1 MKYLYELVDLLNQ
14 YDGSNREMEN
24 RIRDLVCYISDSSE
38 YMQIDLYR
46 SIVFEAAQK
55 LRMFGYIKG
64 TNRIA
69 QDEFFYD
76 NLNDIK
82 HSAIQ
87 NYYKSKVFSNNLLD
101 KRQKEV
107 IDKFMSLEQ
116 KRILVSA
123 PTSFGK
129 TFLLREIIFLNRERY
144 RNILLLFPTI
154 ALLNENTESVNQ
166 LIQELKLEY
175 KIINNV
181 YSGIEDTE
189 KHIFILTPE
198 RALKLLADNANL
210 SIDFFFFDEVYKIDE
225 DFDRNEDSNEKEG
238 EEDVKQDNGNRAKA
252 FRIVLYLLA
261 KSVKEYYLAGPY
273 LNLNQVKKGMQ
284 IFLKDNNITPIQ
296 IEFEPTSRIE
306 IDAWKM
312 NGIEYHPILGEIKK
326 QLYAHAGPSTKEKV
340 QGIVKYLQE
349 NRLGQAIFYCS
360 TPSNSMKYTRDI
372 IEAFSEEKEKKIP
385 YDFIEHLKKKYNVKI
400 GKSKDSTMYW
410 SLVQALENG
419 IGIHHGKFPKYVQN
433 EVLRLFNNGDFDYL
447 FCTSTIIEGVN
458 TNAKNVVIINNS
470 VGNTTMT
477 AFALK
482 NIKGR
487 AGRYYHHA
495 MGRVFYTDSKQRQ
508 IENADDM
515 QLNFQTYDTHP
526 ILNADIDN
534 ASLDDL
540 AEENRNIKVEREEKF
555 NRNLLSDNVFIKNR
569 LYPRDVQEKYL
580 NYIMQTNVFRKFVG
594 LIGNSSNIHYF
605 LTNKVINVILETF
618 EETQILD
625 TNKAKVYYSVVSTY
639 SQNGTIGILQYH
651 IGKLQENNSM
661 FEEKIDSAYIKA
673 FEQIRNIVEYEI
685 PKLLCLF
692 ESLFQQ
698 AGKLLGY
705 NMDDFNLSSVIR
717 FFELGI
723 TTELGL
729 FLVEFGF
736 PTDTIRALENKYPS
750 IGKMGA
756 LEAATFLSNN
766 QRAMY
771 SVMDAYEQEL
781 FKRAMQV
788 LVKRGYSLHV
798 FECS

>member
-736 PTDTIRALENKYPS
+736 PTDTFRALENKYPS

-788 LVKRGYSLHV
+788 LVKRG
-798 FECS
+798 

>member
-144 RNILLLFPTI
+144 RNILSLFPTI

-788 LVKRGYSLHV
+788 LVKRG
-798 FECS
+798 

>member
-46 SIVFEAAQK
+46 SVVFEAAQK

-238 EEDVKQDNGNRAKA
+238 EEDVKQDNGKRAKA

-296 IEFEPTSRIE
+296 IEFEPTSHIE

-312 NGIEYHPILGEIKK
+312 NSIEYHPVLGEIKK

-555 NRNLLSDNVFIKNR
+555 NRNLLPDNVFIKNR
-569 LYPRDVQEKYL
+569 LYPRNVQEKYL
-580 NYIMQTNVFRKFVG
+580 NYVMQTNVFRKFVG
-594 LIGNSSNIHYF
+594 LIGNSSNIRYF

-651 IGKLQENNSM
+651 IEKLQENNSM

-756 LEAATFLSNN
+756 LEAATILSNN

-788 LVKRGYSLHV
+788 LVKRG
-798 FECS
+798 

>member
-1 MKYLYELVDLLNQ
+1 MSNSYKEIYNKLIGEKFNTVVIRYSPEKGKYEYRGFSHHAEKNALDNIANLIIDDMIFYAFSENEILRLNDDIDLLEDLRAAAKYAYIERLPKREKAKSDGTMSEVLLDIIIQLASQNTKKLIARAKHTEIKNKKEITG
-14 YDGSNREMEN
+14 YDALYFTKDAEG
-24 RIRDLVCYISDSSE
+24 ISLWLGQAKAGQKA
-38 YMQIDLYR
+38 YCKR
-46 SIVFEAAQK
+46 SIIKDLQEKYKREYFADTAFYIADKNEA
-55 LRMFGYIKG
+55 
-64 TNRIA
+64 
-69 QDEFFYD
+69 
-76 NLNDIK
+76 
-82 HSAIQ
+82 
-87 NYYKSKVFSNNLLD
+87 
-101 KRQKEV
+101 
-107 IDKFMSLEQ
+107 
-116 KRILVSA
+116 
-123 PTSFGK
+123 P
-129 TFLLREIIFLNRERY
+129 
-144 RNILLLFPTI
+144 
-154 ALLNENTESVNQ
+154 
-166 LIQELKLEY
+166 EL
-175 KIINNV
+175 
-181 YSGIEDTE
+181 
-189 KHIFILTPE
+189 
-198 RALKLLADNANL
+198 
-210 SIDFFFFDEVYKIDE
+210 
-225 DFDRNEDSNEKEG
+225 
-238 EEDVKQDNGNRAKA
+238 
-252 FRIVLYLLA
+252 LYLLA

-580 NYIMQTNVFRKFVG
+580 NYIMQTNVFQKFVG

-788 LVKRGYSLHV
+788 LVKRG
-798 FECS
+798 

>member
-1 MKYLYELVDLLNQ
+1 MKYLYELVDLLNH
-14 YDGSNREMEN
+14 YDGCNREMEN

-198 RALKLLADNANL
+198 RALKLLADNVNL

-312 NGIEYHPILGEIKK
+312 NSIEYHPVLGEIKK

-555 NRNLLSDNVFIKNR
+555 NRNLLPDNVFIKNR
-569 LYPRDVQEKYL
+569 LYPRNVQEKYL
-580 NYIMQTNVFRKFVG
+580 NYVMQTNVFRKFAG
-594 LIGNSSNIHYF
+594 LIGNSSNIRYF
-605 LTNKVINVILETF
+605 LANKVINVILETF

-661 FEEKIDSAYIKA
+661 FEEKINSAYIKA

-788 LVKRGYSLHV
+788 LVKRG
-798 FECS
+798 

>member
-14 YDGSNREMEN
+14 YDGSNCEMEN

-312 NGIEYHPILGEIKK
+312 KSIEYHPVLGEIKK

-555 NRNLLSDNVFIKNR
+555 NRNLLPDNVFIKNR

-580 NYIMQTNVFRKFVG
+580 NYVMQTNVFRKFVG
-594 LIGNSSNIHYF
+594 LIGNSSNIRYF

-639 SQNGTIGILQYH
+639 SKNGTIGILQYH
-651 IGKLQENNSM
+651 IWKLQENNSM

-788 LVKRGYSLHV
+788 LVKRG
-798 FECS
+798 

>member
-24 RIRDLVCYISDSSE
+24 RIRDLVCYILDSSE

-788 LVKRGYSLHV
+788 LVKRG
-798 FECS
+798 

>member
-14 YDGSNREMEN
+14 YDGSNHEMEN

-252 FRIVLYLLA
+252 FRIVLYMLA

-284 IFLKDNNITPIQ
+284 IFLKDNNITSIQ

-312 NGIEYHPILGEIKK
+312 NSIEYHPVLGEIKK

-555 NRNLLSDNVFIKNR
+555 NRNLLPDNVFIKNR

-580 NYIMQTNVFRKFVG
+580 NYVMQTNVFRKFVG
-594 LIGNSSNIHYF
+594 LIGNSSNIRYF

-661 FEEKIDSAYIKA
+661 FEEKIDFAYIKA

-788 LVKRGYSLHV
+788 LVKRG
-798 FECS
+798 

>member
-580 NYIMQTNVFRKFVG
+580 NYIMQTNVFQKFVG
-594 LIGNSSNIHYF
+594 LIGNSSNIRYF

-736 PTDTIRALENKYPS
+736 PTDTIRALENKYPF

-788 LVKRGYSLHV
+788 LVKRG
-798 FECS
+798 

>member
-312 NGIEYHPILGEIKK
+312 KSIEYHPVLGEIKK

-555 NRNLLSDNVFIKNR
+555 NRNLLPDNVFIKNR

-580 NYIMQTNVFRKFVG
+580 NYVMQTNVFRKFVG
-594 LIGNSSNIHYF
+594 LIGNSSNIRYF

-639 SQNGTIGILQYH
+639 SHNGTIGILQYH

-788 LVKRGYSLHV
+788 LVKRG
-798 FECS
+798 

>member
-580 NYIMQTNVFRKFVG
+580 NYIMQTNVFQKFVG

-756 LEAATFLSNN
+756 LEATTFLSNN

-788 LVKRGYSLHV
+788 LVKRG
-798 FECS
+798 

>member
-14 YDGSNREMEN
+14 YDGSNCEMEN
-24 RIRDLVCYISDSSE
+24 RIRDLVCYILDSSE

-312 NGIEYHPILGEIKK
+312 NSIEYHPVLGEIKK

-555 NRNLLSDNVFIKNR
+555 NRNLLPDNVFIKNR

-580 NYIMQTNVFRKFVG
+580 NYVMQTNVFRKFVG
-594 LIGNSSNIHYF
+594 LIGNSSNIRYF

-788 LVKRGYSLHV
+788 LVKRG
-798 FECS
+798 

>member
-24 RIRDLVCYISDSSE
+24 RIRDLVFYISDSSE
-38 YMQIDLYR
+38 YMKIDLYR

-101 KRQKEV
+101 KRQKED

-198 RALKLLADNANL
+198 RALKLLADNVNL

-312 NGIEYHPILGEIKK
+312 NSIEYHPVLGEIKK

-340 QGIVKYLQE
+340 QGIMKYLQE

-372 IEAFSEEKEKKIP
+372 IEDFSEEKEKKIP

-555 NRNLLSDNVFIKNR
+555 NRNLLPDNVFIKNR

-580 NYIMQTNVFRKFVG
+580 NYVMQTNVFRKFAG
-594 LIGNSSNIHYF
+594 LIGNSSNIRYF
-605 LTNKVINVILETF
+605 LANKVINVILETF

-788 LVKRGYSLHV
+788 LVKRG
-798 FECS
+798 

>member
-729 FLVEFGF
+729 FLMEFGF

-788 LVKRGYSLHV
+788 LVKRG
-798 FECS
+798 

>member
-261 KSVKEYYLAGPY
+261 KSVKEYYLSGPY

-788 LVKRGYSLHV
+788 LVKRG
-798 FECS
+798 

>member
-618 EETQILD
+618 EEKQILD

-788 LVKRGYSLHV
+788 LVKRG
-798 FECS
+798 

>member
-24 RIRDLVCYISDSSE
+24 RIRDLVCYILDSSE

-580 NYIMQTNVFRKFVG
+580 NYIMQTNVFQKFVG

-788 LVKRGYSLHV
+788 LVKRG
-798 FECS
+798 

>member
-14 YDGSNREMEN
+14 YDGSNCEMEN

-312 NGIEYHPILGEIKK
+312 KSIEYHPVLGEIKK

-555 NRNLLSDNVFIKNR
+555 NRNLLPDNVFIKNR

-580 NYIMQTNVFRKFVG
+580 NYVMQTNVFRKFVG
-594 LIGNSSNIHYF
+594 LIGNSSNIRYF

-625 TNKAKVYYSVVSTY
+625 TNKAKVYYSVVSRY
-639 SQNGTIGILQYH
+639 SHNGTIGILQYH

-788 LVKRGYSLHV
+788 LVKRG
-798 FECS
+798 

>member
-284 IFLKDNNITPIQ
+284 IFLKDNNITSIQ

-788 LVKRGYSLHV
+788 LVKRG
-798 FECS
+798 

>member
-433 EVLRLFNNGDFDYL
+433 GVLRLFNNGDFDYL

-580 NYIMQTNVFRKFVG
+580 NYIMQTNVFQKFVG

-788 LVKRGYSLHV
+788 LVKRG
-798 FECS
+798 

>member
-312 NGIEYHPILGEIKK
+312 NSIEYHPVLGEIKK

-555 NRNLLSDNVFIKNR
+555 NRNLLPDNVFIKNR

-580 NYIMQTNVFRKFVG
+580 NYVMQTNVFRKFVG
-594 LIGNSSNIHYF
+594 LIGNSSNIRYF
-605 LTNKVINVILETF
+605 LTNRVINVILETF

-661 FEEKIDSAYIKA
+661 FEEKIDFAYIKA

-788 LVKRGYSLHV
+788 LVKRG
-798 FECS
+798 

>member
-210 SIDFFFFDEVYKIDE
+210 GIDFFFFDEVYKIDE

-312 NGIEYHPILGEIKK
+312 NSIEYHPVLGEIKK

-433 EVLRLFNNGDFDYL
+433 EVLRLFNNSDFDYL

-555 NRNLLSDNVFIKNR
+555 NRNLLPDNVFIKNR

-580 NYIMQTNVFRKFVG
+580 NYVMQTNVFRKFVG
-594 LIGNSSNIHYF
+594 LIGNSSNIRYF

-788 LVKRGYSLHV
+788 LVKRG
-798 FECS
+798 

>member
-1 MKYLYELVDLLNQ
+1 M
-14 YDGSNREMEN
+14 
-24 RIRDLVCYISDSSE
+24 
-38 YMQIDLYR
+38 
-46 SIVFEAAQK
+46 
-55 LRMFGYIKG
+55 
-64 TNRIA
+64 
-69 QDEFFYD
+69 
-76 NLNDIK
+76 
-82 HSAIQ
+82 
-87 NYYKSKVFSNNLLD
+87 
-101 KRQKEV
+101 
-107 IDKFMSLEQ
+107 
-116 KRILVSA
+116 
-123 PTSFGK
+123 
-129 TFLLREIIFLNRERY
+129 
-144 RNILLLFPTI
+144 
-154 ALLNENTESVNQ
+154 
-166 LIQELKLEY
+166 
-175 KIINNV
+175 
-181 YSGIEDTE
+181 
-189 KHIFILTPE
+189 
-198 RALKLLADNANL
+198 
-210 SIDFFFFDEVYKIDE
+210 
-225 DFDRNEDSNEKEG
+225 
-238 EEDVKQDNGNRAKA
+238 
-252 FRIVLYLLA
+252 
-261 KSVKEYYLAGPY
+261 KEYYLAGPY

-312 NGIEYHPILGEIKK
+312 NSIEYHPVLGEIKK

-433 EVLRLFNNGDFDYL
+433 EVLRLFNNSDFDYL

-555 NRNLLSDNVFIKNR
+555 NRNLLPDNVFIKNR

-580 NYIMQTNVFRKFVG
+580 NYVMQTNVFRKFVG
-594 LIGNSSNIHYF
+594 LIGNSSNIRYF

-705 NMDDFNLSSVIR
+705 NMDAFNLSSVIR

-788 LVKRGYSLHV
+788 LVKRG
-798 FECS
+798 